1 MTSPPYPPS
10 PPPPWSPAGPYPG
23 PPVAPGKERNT
34 LGIIAVITA
43 VVGFLFACIPGALIV
58 GWVLLPIAFILGIV
72 GVCQSG
78 KTKGTSIAAI
88 IISVV
93 GTVVG
98 FVVFFAV
105 VSDAF
110 DDAFDT
116 SDVSVA
122 TPAAPGQATESGAA
136 DQDTSTDQGTRAN
149 PYPLGSVITD
159 GDWQVTVNSVTLN
172 ANDAVAAENPYNEAP
187 PAGSQHLLANITVTY
202 IGTDPQ
208 GKAPDVSVS
217 YVTADGNTL
226 NTYDSVTVVPDALDT
241 ISPLYEGASTTG
253 NVAFTVPSASAAQG
267 TLAVE
272 PTFLSDKV
280 FVAVS

>member
-1 MTSPPYPPS
+1 MPPT
-10 PPPPWSPAGPYPG
+10 SPAGPYPG
-23 PPVAPGKERNT
+23 PPAEPRKQRNT
-34 LGIIAVITA
+34 LGLIAVIVA
-43 VVGFLFACIPGALIV
+43 LLGFLFACIPGALIV
-58 GWVLLPIAFILGIV
+58 GWILLPIAFVLGIV

-88 IISVV
+88 IIAVV

-98 FVVFFAV
+98 FVVFLTV

-110 DDAFDT
+110 DESFG
-116 SDVSVA
+116 SGDVSVA
-122 TPAAPGQATESGAA
+122 TPGVPVQEEADSGEG
-136 DQDTSTDQGTRAN
+136 QDTSADQGTREN

-159 GDWQVTVNSVTLN
+159 GDWQVTVNSVTPD
-172 ANDAVAAENPYNEAP
+172 ATDAVAAENPYNEAP
-187 PAGSQHLLANITVTY
+187 PAGSQYLLANVTVTY

-208 GKAPDVSVS
+208 GETPYATIS

-226 NTYDSVTVVPDALDT
+226 NSYDSVTVVPDSLDT
-241 ISPLYEGASTTG
+241 LSPLFQGASTTG
-253 NVAFTVPSASAAQG
+253 NIAFTVPSATATQG

-272 PTFLSDKV
+272 PAMFSDKV

>member
-1 MTSPPYPPS
+1 MTSPPV
-10 PPPPWSPAGPYPG
+10 PPPPMPQWSPAGPYPG
-23 PPVAPGKERNT
+23 PSPAPRKERNT
-34 LGIIAVITA
+34 LGLIAVITA
-43 VVGFLFACIPGALIV
+43 VIGFLFACIPGALIV

-172 ANDAVAAENPYNEAP
+172 ANDAVAAENPFNDP
-187 PAGSQHLLANITVTY
+187 PPPGSQYLLANVTITY
-202 IGTDPQ
+202 IGSDPQ
-208 GKAPDVSVS
+208 GDTPFATIS
-217 YVTADGNTL
+217 YVTADGNTV
-226 NTYDSVTVVPDALDT
+226 NSYDSNAVAPDALDT
-241 ISPLYEGASTTG
+241 NSPLFEGASTTG
-253 NVAFTVPSASAAQG
+253 NVEFIVPSASAAQG

-272 PTFLSDKV
+272 PALLSDKV

>member
-72 GVCQSG
+72 GVCQTG
-78 KTKGTSIAAI
+78 KTKGTSIAAL

-98 FVVFFAV
+98 FVVFSAV

-136 DQDTSTDQGTRAN
+136 DQDTS
-149 PYPLGSVITD
+149 
-159 GDWQVTVNSVTLN
+159 
-172 ANDAVAAENPYNEAP
+172 
-187 PAGSQHLLANITVTY
+187 
-202 IGTDPQ
+202 
-208 GKAPDVSVS
+208 
-217 YVTADGNTL
+217 
-226 NTYDSVTVVPDALDT
+226 
-241 ISPLYEGASTTG
+241 
-253 NVAFTVPSASAAQG
+253 
-267 TLAVE
+267 
-272 PTFLSDKV
+272 
-280 FVAVS
+280 